1 MPMQTGT
8 LTLNDLRA
16 NRFQSIVEFGLD
28 TINEVLQRAQT
39 SPVQGRY
46 EFLDV
51 PLAFGLNTI
60 RLVFYGSQGQIR
72 ETVRRINFGSGQLQP
87 GRFVLRLGAVEQDR
101 TVFDIG
107 EPLAGSSSARTP
119 VTSSSTRNLR
129 TLPRLPGKSGN
140 TRKNNCSPSAP
151 SSPARIC
158 SVTVQAGAFTRFGC
172 RASCWPSDGRTQIP
186 TSSNVFPHP
195 APA

>member
-1 MPMQTGT
+1 AGDVYSPSMAIGPAGVSGRGVFYTSAPLESLDLAT
-8 LTLNDLRA
+8 PLNLRGELA
-16 NRFQSIVEFGLD
+16 LGEEVELYV
-28 TINEVLQRAQT
+28 NEVLQRAQT

-51 PLAFGLNTI
+51 PLALGLNTI

-107 EPLAGSSSARTP
+107 EPLAGSSS
-119 VTSSSTRNLR
+119 
-129 TLPRLPGKSGN
+129 
-140 TRKNNCSPSAP
+140 
-151 SSPARIC
+151 
-158 SVTVQAGAFTRFGC
+158 
-172 RASCWPSDGRTQIP
+172 
-186 TSSNVFPHP
+186 
-195 APA
+195 